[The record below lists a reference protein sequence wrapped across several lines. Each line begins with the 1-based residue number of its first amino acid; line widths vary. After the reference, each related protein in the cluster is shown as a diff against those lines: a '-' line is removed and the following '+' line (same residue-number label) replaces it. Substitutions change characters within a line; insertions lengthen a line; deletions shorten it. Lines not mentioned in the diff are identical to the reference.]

1 MQHKLHAIVDD
12 DYNDG
17 IFRQMTYFGPSA
29 LTSARLIDTG
39 KRSIRTT
46 VRLGLKSFFI
56 FVICC
61 CYVVD
66 IKILF
71 EIGLCSDVFSY
82 T

>member
-17 IFRQMTYFGPSA
+17 IFSQMTYLGPSA

-46 VRLGLKSFFI
+46 VRLGLKKFLYFCNMLLL
-56 FVICC
+56 CC
-61 CYVVD
+61 
-66 IKILF
+66 
-71 EIGLCSDVFSY
+71 
-82 T
+82 